1 MARFDGVGVVPLDLC
16 DQLGLVG
23 VAARACGAARDVR
36 RDFPYGIY
44 RFAHIPVSTWHTGD
58 VFARAYV
65 RWLEVQ
71 RSLAFIGEQLDALPE
86 GRIIEP
92 AGPLAADQ
100 AVVTLI
106 EGWRGE
112 ICHVAIT
119 GHDGRFAAYKVVDP
133 SFHNWFGLAM
143 ALRNQQISDF
153 PLCNKS
159 FNLSYCGHDL

>member
-1 MARFDGVGVVPLDLC
+1 MPLDLC
-16 DQLGLVG
+16 EQLGLVG

-86 GRIIEP
+86 GRMHRAGRP
-92 AGPLAADQ
+92 AGGRPGGGDADRRLARRD
-100 AVVTLI
+100 LP
-106 EGWRGE
+106 R
-112 ICHVAIT
+112 
-119 GHDGRFAAYKVVDP
+119 GHDRRRRPLRRLQGGRSVVPQLVRPGDGAARPADFRFPAVQQELQ
-133 SFHNWFGLAM
+133 SLL
-143 ALRNQQISDF
+143 LRSRS
-153 PLCNKS
+153 L
-159 FNLSYCGHDL
+159 